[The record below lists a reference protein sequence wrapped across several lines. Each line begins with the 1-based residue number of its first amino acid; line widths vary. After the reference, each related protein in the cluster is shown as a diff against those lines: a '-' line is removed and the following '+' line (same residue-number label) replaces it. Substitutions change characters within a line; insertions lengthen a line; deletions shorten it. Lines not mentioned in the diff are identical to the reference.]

1 MELAM
6 RKAGLVS
13 AVTAA
18 MICCGAL
25 AGCAAH
31 IESPTTDEAT
41 QTSAQVHRATATPSA
56 TPEAA
61 PQHAASS
68 GTEALNPP
76 LSQVVEP
83 PSGTPTDSPQV
94 TAPHCIDEQL
104 TLRYNSRPQDS
115 GAGNWYADLVF
126 TNVSAN
132 DCSFDGWPGLVAENA
147 DGVQLGTWARI
158 EGATSAT
165 VVLGAGGG
173 IATANLHG
181 TNPGAYDCPATTSA
195 TLRAF
200 ITPDGTG
207 PGVAVAQEIAVCA
220 DDTATLGIGSIVA
233 G

>member
-1 MELAM
+1 M

-25 AGCAAH
+25 AGCAPPA
-31 IESPTTDEAT
+31 ETPTTDDAT
-41 QTSAQVHRATATPSA
+41 KTSAQVRPATATPSA

-61 PQHAASS
+61 HQHAANS
-68 GTEALNPP
+68 GTKALNPP
-76 LSQVVEP
+76 LGEVIEP
-83 PSGTPTDSPQV
+83 PSGTPTDTTQV

-126 TNVSAN
+126 TNISAN
-132 DCSFDGWPGLVAENA
+132 DCSFDGWPGLIAENA
-147 DGVQLGTWARI
+147 DGVQLGTQARI
-158 EGATSAT
+158 EGATSET

-181 TNPGAYDCPATTSA
+181 TNPGAYDCLATTTA

-200 ITPDGTG
+200 ITPDATG

-220 DDTATLGIGSIVA
+220 DGTATLGIGSIVA

>member
-1 MELAM
+1 M
-6 RKAGLVS
+6 RKARLVS

-25 AGCAAH
+25 AGCAPPV
-31 IESPTTDEAT
+31 EPPTTDEAT
-41 QTSAQVHRATATPSA
+41 VTSAQVRPATAAPSA

-61 PQHAASS
+61 HQHANSA
-68 GTEALNPP
+68 TEAQNPP
-76 LSQVVEP
+76 LGEVIEP
-83 PSGTPTDSPQV
+83 PSGTVTDTPNDPAQT

-104 TLRYNSRPQDS
+104 TLGYNARPQDS

-132 DCSFDGWPGLVAENA
+132 DCSFDGWPGLIVQDT
-147 DGVQLGTWARI
+147 DGAQLGTWARI
-158 EGATSAT
+158 EGATSET
-165 VVLGAGGG
+165 VVLGAGRGV
-173 IATANLHG
+173 ATANLHG
-181 TNPGAYDCPATTSA
+181 TNPGAYGCPSTTSA

-207 PGVAVAQEIAVCA
+207 PGVAVAQEIAVCS
-220 DDTATLGIGSIVA
+220 DDTATLGIGPLVA